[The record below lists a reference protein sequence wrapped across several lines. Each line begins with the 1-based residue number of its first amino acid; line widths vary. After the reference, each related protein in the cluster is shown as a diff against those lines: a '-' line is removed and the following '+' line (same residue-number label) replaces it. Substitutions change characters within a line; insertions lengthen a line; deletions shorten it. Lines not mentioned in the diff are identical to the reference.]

1 MAETTTI
8 EWADKTWSPWEGCTK
23 VSPGCDN
30 CYAAAMN
37 NWLRRGENWGPGA
50 PRREFSE
57 DHWKKLERWNAQAEK
72 AGKRVKVFPS
82 ICDPF
87 DNEVRPELRARHWA
101 LMMLTPWL
109 DHLILTKRIGNAA
122 QMLAA
127 PGMPNIVL
135 PNVWIG
141 ATVVNQEEADR
152 DIPKLLATPARMRFL
167 SVEPMLGPV
176 DLTAEY
182 LTAKLGAYPFKNLA
196 PEHRTR
202 LVDLLDWIIC
212 GAESGRQARPM
223 HVDWARS
230 LRDQCEAANVPFML
244 KQWGEWIDHD
254 QPGVDMLGTEASPL
268 LQWADGS
275 CSVRLGKKL
284 TGRLLDGVLHDG
296 FPEVRNA

>member
-8 EWADKTWSPWEGCTK
+8 EWADKTWSPWEGCTR

-37 NWLRRGENWGPGA
+37 NWLRGGENWGPGA
-50 PRREFSE
+50 PRRELSE
-57 DHWKKLERWNAQAEK
+57 GHWKKLERWNALAEK
-72 AGKRVKVFPS
+72 KGKREKVFPS

-101 LMMLTPWL
+101 LMMMTPWL

-152 DIPKLLATPARMRFL
+152 DIPKLLATPARLRFL

-196 PEHRTR
+196 PVHRTT
-202 LVDLLDWIIC
+202 LVDLLDWVIC

-268 LQWADGS
+268 HRWEDGS

-284 TGRLLDGVLHDG
+284 TGRLLDGVLHNE
-296 FPEVRNA
+296 FPEVSP